1 MDTEKIR
8 NLVKKHLSEKPRNTV
23 EIKHWLSE
31 NIDLNDNYDLA
42 AILESDPSIIR
53 IGRVRKS
60 GLVGKES
67 PLSEWA
73 TDKWVL
79 HHEREQPKK
88 MEMSKYE
95 NNQIETED
103 KEISRYKRRGKYNR
117 NTRTRKLNYEAWY
130 NASTIG

>member
-31 NIDLNDNYDLA
+31 NIDLKDNNDLA

-79 HHEREQPKK
+79 HHEREQP
-88 MEMSKYE
+88 
-95 NNQIETED
+95 
-103 KEISRYKRRGKYNR
+103 
-117 NTRTRKLNYEAWY
+117 RK
-130 NASTIG
+130 IGDE

>member
-8 NLVKKHLSEKPRNTV
+8 NLVKRHLSEKPRNTV

-31 NIDLNDNYDLA
+31 NIDLKDNYDLA

-60 GLVGKES
+60 GLLGKES

-79 HHEREQPKK
+79 HHEREQP
-88 MEMSKYE
+88 
-95 NNQIETED
+95 
-103 KEISRYKRRGKYNR
+103 
-117 NTRTRKLNYEAWY
+117 RKNGDE
-130 NASTIG
+130 

>member
-31 NIDLNDNYDLA
+31 NIDLKDNYDLA

-73 TDKWVL
+73 TDKCVL
-79 HHEREQPKK
+79 HHEREQP
-88 MEMSKYE
+88 
-95 NNQIETED
+95 
-103 KEISRYKRRGKYNR
+103 
-117 NTRTRKLNYEAWY
+117 RK
-130 NASTIG
+130 IGDE

>member
-42 AILESDPSIIR
+42 VILESDPSIIR

-60 GLVGKES
+60 GLLGKES

-79 HHEREQPKK
+79 HHEREQP
-88 MEMSKYE
+88 
-95 NNQIETED
+95 
-103 KEISRYKRRGKYNR
+103 
-117 NTRTRKLNYEAWY
+117 RKN
-130 NASTIG
+130 GDD

>member
-88 MEMSKYE
+88 NGDE
-95 NNQIETED
+95 
-103 KEISRYKRRGKYNR
+103 
-117 NTRTRKLNYEAWY
+117 
-130 NASTIG
+130 

>member
-23 EIKHWLSE
+23 EIKRWLSE
-31 NIDLNDNYDLA
+31 NIDLNDSYDLA

-88 MEMSKYE
+88 NGDE
-95 NNQIETED
+95 
-103 KEISRYKRRGKYNR
+103 
-117 NTRTRKLNYEAWY
+117 
-130 NASTIG
+130 

>member
-8 NLVKKHLSEKPRNTV
+8 NLIKKHLSEKPRNTI

-31 NIDLNDNYDLA
+31 NIDLKDNYDLA

-60 GLVGKES
+60 GLVGNES

-88 MEMSKYE
+88 NGDE
-95 NNQIETED
+95 
-103 KEISRYKRRGKYNR
+103 
-117 NTRTRKLNYEAWY
+117 
-130 NASTIG
+130 